1 MEKDEVST
9 TVCMTAPPTAATVS
23 VVVVQVDVD
32 ASTVQG
38 PVTVPVTATADDE
51 PVWRCVLLGLCNA
64 VLMVVAV
71 LLGVVVG
78 SMLVVVAVPW
88 AIGLAGQLLCAGA
101 CCCGDDDPNHAQL
114 RVPR

>member
-9 TVCMTAPPTAATVS
+9 TVCTTVPPTAAAVS

-38 PVTVPVTATADDE
+38 PVTVSVTATADE

-71 LLGVVVG
+71 LMGLVVG
-78 SMLVVVAVPW
+78 SVLVVVAVPW
-88 AIGLAGQLLCAGA
+88 AIGLAGQLLCAGV
-101 CCCGDDDPNHAQL
+101 CCCGDDDSSAP